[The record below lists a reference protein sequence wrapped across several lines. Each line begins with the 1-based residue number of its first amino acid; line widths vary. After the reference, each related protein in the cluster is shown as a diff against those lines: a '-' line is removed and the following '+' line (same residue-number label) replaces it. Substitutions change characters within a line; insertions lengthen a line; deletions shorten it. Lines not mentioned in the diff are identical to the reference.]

1 VTSAAPAGN
10 RGDGTDGAPGRRRRS
25 PGAKKIENLC
35 FVIGRPRSGTTVFKG
50 MLQTHPQV
58 WSFGEVLNESNP
70 RSYFHFLRRLQAEDR
85 DSISPSKSIS
95 NFMEYLGWCRKTALE
110 RQPTNRVIVLDFKY
124 DQAHLLCEPWW
135 SLNSLPRIFSLI
147 RELGCKV
154 IDVHRT
160 DLVRLVIS
168 NKVAIETKIYH
179 SNKLEPGTGH
189 QAKIHIDPDR
199 LLHEIGATAKAY
211 DKVVRHFRSYPGY
224 LQICYEDMFE
234 EGEFSPSLVRR
245 VASFLGVPDEFD
257 RKPQL
262 SKLLGDDV
270 FSYIDNADEVRERLA
285 RQDKPGRRN

>member
-1 VTSAAPAGN
+1 MTSAPAAG
-10 RGDGTDGAPGRRRRS
+10 RVGATDDAPGRHRRK
-25 PGAKKIENLC
+25 PGAKKLKNLC

-50 MLQTHPQV
+50 MLQTHSQV

-70 RSYFHFLRRLQAEDR
+70 RSYFHFLKRLQAQNR

-95 NFMEYLGWCRKTALE
+95 NFMEYLGWCRETALE
-110 RQPTNRVIVLDFKY
+110 RQPTNRIIVLDFKY

-179 SNKLEPGTGH
+179 SSKLEPGKGQ

-211 DKVVRHFRSYPGY
+211 DKVARHFRSYSDY
-224 LQICYEDMFE
+224 LQICYEEMFE
-234 EGEFSPSLVRR
+234 EGEFSPALVRR

-262 SKLLGDDV
+262 NKLLGDDV

-285 RQDKPGRRN
+285 RHDESGRRN

>member
-1 VTSAAPAGN
+1 VTGTAPAAN
-10 RGDGTDGAPGRRRRS
+10 RADGTDSAPGRPRRR
-25 PGAKKIENLC
+25 PGAKKLETLC
-35 FVIGRPRSGTTVFKG
+35 FVIGRPRSGTTVFKS
-50 MLQTHPQV
+50 MLQTHTQV
-58 WSFGEVLNESNP
+58 WSFGEVLNENNP
-70 RSYFHFLRRLQAEDR
+70 RSYFHFLKRLQAQGR

-95 NFMEYLGWCRKTALE
+95 NFIEYLGWCRKTAIE
-110 RQPTNRVIVLDFKY
+110 RQPTNRIVVLDFKY

-135 SLNSLPRIFSLI
+135 SLSSLPRIFSLI

-179 SNKLEPGTGH
+179 SNKLEPGTGQ

-199 LLHEIGATAKAY
+199 LLREIDATAKAY
-211 DKVVRHFRSYPGY
+211 DKVARHFRNYPDY

-234 EGEFSPSLVRR
+234 EGAFSSALVGR
-245 VASFLGVPDEFD
+245 VASFLGVPDEFE

-262 SKLLGDDV
+262 NKLLGEDV
-270 FSYIDNADEVRERLA
+270 FSYIDNADEVRGRLA
-285 RQDKPGRRN
+285 RQDTSGRRN